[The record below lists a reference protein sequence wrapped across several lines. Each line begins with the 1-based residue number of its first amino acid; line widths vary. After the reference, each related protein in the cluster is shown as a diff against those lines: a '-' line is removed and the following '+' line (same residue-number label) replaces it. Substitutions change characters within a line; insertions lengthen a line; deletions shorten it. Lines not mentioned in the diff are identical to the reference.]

1 MNAIRTPPATDSAG
15 PPRVLSAAHPPLA
28 PRALGTILA
37 PAIALALLVALLRAL
52 YMLFFSPYELAED
65 EAFYTLWSQHPA
77 WSYNTK
83 GPGIAWAIWL
93 CSHTFGLTEFGIR
106 MLSVISA
113 AITAIAV
120 AAMAALACGDLPAR
134 TARRASLIASA
145 LCCLIPA
152 FQATALLATIDAP
165 YLACWA
171 IAGTGAMLI
180 ATRSGRRADGTSRA
194 AALGW
199 VMLGLGVGVGF
210 LFKYTILLILP
221 GIAAWLWRHR
231 ADLPTPAG
239 GRWRAASA
247 GVLLAVLGLL
257 PVAVW
262 NAQNDWA
269 TVRHLLGHV
278 NIGLAPAA
286 DPAAVRAAEN
296 QPLVNFPGVGEF
308 VGAQLAI
315 IGPAMALM
323 AIGTLA
329 IAGTRARMCTL
340 LAWISMPILL
350 FYLIVSLR
358 TPGEGNWP
366 IAGYIGLLPLAGL
379 WVATRAD
386 RDARPTARVR
396 GAFFLWHATIIF
408 GVITGLATLRL
419 DLVRSGLE
427 SVGSPLA
434 RRVPIGRLIGGREMA
449 LHAAELREQL
459 AKETGLVPMF
469 IAQHYGRGSQV
480 EFYLPGTIARADRRV
495 YIAQSRLGGRVVQQD
510 YWPDYDLSQST
521 LLGRPAVIIADDPSL
536 ERWAASFERVELVG
550 ELRGGTRGSRFG
562 LLGWGYKGI
571 ARPDGPRAF

>member
-1 MNAIRTPPATDSAG
+1 MSGDERSMSG
-15 PPRVLSAAHPPLA
+15 GLRGQL
-28 PRALGTILA
+28 RASLA
-37 PAIALALLVALLRAL
+37 PAIALAVAVALLRAVYL
-52 YMLFFSPYELAED
+52 LFFSPYELAED
-65 EAFYTLWSQHPA
+65 ETFYTLWSQHPA

-93 CSHTFGLTEFGIR
+93 SSHIFGLSEFGIR

-113 AITAIAV
+113 LITAVMVAV
-120 AAMAALACGDLPAR
+120 MAALATRDGPVHV
-134 TARRASLIASA
+134 ARRVALVAAA

-152 FQATALLATIDAP
+152 FQATSLLATIDAP

-171 IAGTGAMLI
+171 IAGAGAMLI
-180 ATRSGRRADGTSRA
+180 ATGPGRRDDGTSRA
-194 AALGW
+194 AAAGW
-199 VMLGLGVGVGF
+199 VLLGLGVGIGF

-231 ADLPTPAG
+231 ADLPTPRG
-239 GRWRAASA
+239 GRRAAAA

-278 NIGLAPAA
+278 NIGLAPATG
-286 DPAAVRAAEN
+286 PAAAEIAEN
-296 QPLVNFPGVGEF
+296 RPAVNILGVGEF
-308 VGAQLAI
+308 IGAQMAI
-315 IGPAMALM
+315 IGPAMVLM
-323 AIGTLA
+323 VIGTLA
-329 IAGTRARMCTL
+329 MAGTRARMCTL
-340 LAWISMPILL
+340 LAWMSAPILV
-350 FYLIVSLR
+350 FYLLVALR

-366 IAGYIGLLPLAGL
+366 IAGYLGLLPLAGM

-386 RDARPTARVR
+386 RNARATARVR
-396 GAFFLWHATIIF
+396 GAFFLWHATIIV

-427 SVGSPLA
+427 SIGSPLA

-449 LHAAELREQL
+449 LHAAELRERVSR
-459 AKETGLVPMF
+459 ETGLAPMF

-480 EFYLPGTIARADRRV
+480 EFYLPATLAREDRRV
-495 YIAQSRLGGRVVQQD
+495 YIAQSRMGGRVVQHD
-510 YWPDYDLSQST
+510 YWPDYDLSQSA
-521 LLGRPAVIIADDPSL
+521 LLGRPAVIIADDASV
-536 ERWAASFERVELVG
+536 ERWAPYFERVELVG

-571 ARPDGPRAF
+571 PRPDGPRAF